1 MIVGIP
7 SEVLV
12 NESRVAATPQTVKRL
27 LKQGFEVVI
36 QSKAGEKANF
46 SDLQFQSAGAT
57 IVNDAADVFNNSAII
72 LKVNEPTLKELEMLR
87 SGTVLLSFLRPA
99 QNQELLQKLAEKKI
113 LKKLCYS
120 ELHLLDAKKKPK
132 WNSLNGF

>member
-27 LKQGFEVVI
+27 LKQGFKVVI
-36 QSKAGEKANF
+36 QRKAGEKADF
-46 SDLQFQSAGAT
+46 SDLQFENAGAQ
-57 IVNDAADVFNNSAII
+57 IVNDAIDVYNKAAII
-72 LKVNEPTLKELEMLR
+72 LKVNEPTSKELDMMH

-99 QNQELLQKLAEKKI
+99 QNQELLQKLA
-113 LKKLCYS
+113 
-120 ELHLLDAKKKPK
+120 AKK
-132 WNSLNGF
+132 NNEVNQSEDEDQSSYSIAERSMSHL

>member
-36 QSKAGEKANF
+36 QSKAGEKV
-46 SDLQFQSAGAT
+46 LSA
-57 IVNDAADVFNNSAII
+57 
-72 LKVNEPTLKELEMLR
+72 
-87 SGTVLLSFLRPA
+87 
-99 QNQELLQKLAEKKI
+99 
-113 LKKLCYS
+113 
-120 ELHLLDAKKKPK
+120 
-132 WNSLNGF
+132 